1 MEENLSKVSH
11 DYKETLQEI
20 EIDDDNES
28 EMVIDLSEKK
38 ARVEPHSLEEDPL
51 VNQNRK
57 KNHKYKLLEYCVT
70 RWYSCWLVMLR
81 FYCLYDAIEELLKQ
95 IEKGT
100 IDVKS
105 GVKDKLQ
112 RCYDGLS
119 KTALH
124 DALHLLFP
132 LVQGI
137 DYCQRDSSISMTIGP
152 LMDEILQFL
161 LKYTNE
167 EYGTCL
173 VKIPEMTLRDIF
185 KKRRSLFGRCITPL
199 HNLFFDNYYKQYP
212 DHQTQDNLQEYS
224 ITITNGIEAFAKEH
238 NSSMTRELKET
249 ILSNMSDLLVEVQQ
263 FISDKKYR
271 KDIHSFMNHSNT
283 RYPILFRIYK
293 ELFIQPSSS
302 ASVER
307 SFSVQNAFHLPQR
320 NRLHQNTVKMIL
332 FNRINKNAIVKCGWE
347 NELRMW
353 LNKDNKNKEAKDV
366 KGQQNAEK

>member
-1 MEENLSKVSH
+1 
-11 DYKETLQEI
+11 
-20 EIDDDNES
+20 
-28 EMVIDLSEKK
+28 
-38 ARVEPHSLEEDPL
+38 
-51 VNQNRK
+51 
-57 KNHKYKLLEYCVT
+57 
-70 RWYSCWLVMLR
+70 
-81 FYCLYDAIEELLKQ
+81 
-95 IEKGT
+95 
-100 IDVKS
+100 
-105 GVKDKLQ
+105 
-112 RCYDGLS
+112 
-119 KTALH
+119 
-124 DALHLLFP
+124 
-132 LVQGI
+132 
-137 DYCQRDSSISMTIGP
+137 
-152 LMDEILQFL
+152 
-161 LKYTNE
+161 
-167 EYGTCL
+167 
-173 VKIPEMTLRDIF
+173 
-185 KKRRSLFGRCITPL
+185 
-199 HNLFFDNYYKQYP
+199 
-212 DHQTQDNLQEYS
+212 
-224 ITITNGIEAFAKEH
+224 
-238 NSSMTRELKET
+238 MTRELKET